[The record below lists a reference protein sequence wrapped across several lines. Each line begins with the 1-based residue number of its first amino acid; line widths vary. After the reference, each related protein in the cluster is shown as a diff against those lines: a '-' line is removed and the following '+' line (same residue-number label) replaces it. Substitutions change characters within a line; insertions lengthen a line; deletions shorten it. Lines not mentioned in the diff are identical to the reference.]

1 MLNTKHILAGIFCL
15 AATTASFAEYTPYQN
30 LPTAD
35 MLCGGRDDQAN
46 CLEQQI
52 NLYQRKMQNTIN
64 KLNKVVKNNPTALKG
79 IRNGQASW
87 KAYIQEDCSA
97 KAEAFGSGF
106 NQNIQFGFCQLNR
119 SIVRTKDLQDLYAY
133 FTQD

>member
-1 MLNTKHILAGIFCL
+1 MLTSKHILAGIFCL
-15 AATTASFAEYTPYQN
+15 ATTTMSFAEYTPYQN

-35 MLCGGRDDQAN
+35 KLCGGRNDQAN

-52 NLYQRKMQNTIN
+52 NRYQSKMQNTIN

-79 IRNGQASW
+79 VRNGQASW
-87 KAYIQEDCSA
+87 VAYVQADCSA
-97 KAEAFGSGF
+97 NAEAFGSGF
-106 NQNIQFGFCQLNR
+106 NQGIQYAFCQLDR
-119 SIVRTKDLQDLYAY
+119 SILRAHDLQDLYDY